1 MNRFLGTPVALAASL
16 MLGAPASGYGY
27 ESGDQ
32 ALDAVVEVVG
42 GCTLTGTPVLQ
53 FGAYSA
59 DSDAALAATALLEI
73 VCTGYV
79 DAELTADY
87 GENGSSAAGRH
98 LSHESVAEANL
109 LYGIAPW
116 ESPDVVRTVDA
127 QNAGW
132 WGSGSENAYTVS
144 AENGG
149 IWSQP
154 VTIYGFIPTGQDGL
168 PAGDYRDTV
177 NISVTVN

>member
-1 MNRFLGTPVALAASL
+1 MNRFLGTPVAVAASL
-16 MLGAPASGYGY
+16 LLGAPASGHDY
-27 ESGDQ
+27 ELTDQ
-32 ALDAVVEVVG
+32 TLEVVVTVVN

-53 FGAYSA
+53 FGAYAA
-59 DSDAALAATALLEI
+59 DSEADLAATALLEI
-73 VCTGYV
+73 VCTGFV

-98 LSHESVAEANL
+98 LSHESVAEAGL
-109 LYGIAPW
+109 LYAIAPW

-149 IWSQP
+149 TWSQP